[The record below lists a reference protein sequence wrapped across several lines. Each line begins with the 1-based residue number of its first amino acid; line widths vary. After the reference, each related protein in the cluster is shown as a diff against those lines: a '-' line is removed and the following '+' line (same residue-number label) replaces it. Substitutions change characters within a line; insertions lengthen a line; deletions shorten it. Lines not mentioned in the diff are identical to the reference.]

1 MLEHTTISYLQK
13 YIKAKDYNPE
23 LVKDY
28 FLKLSE
34 EVGELA
40 NAIRKNNTQVYTE
53 SIKGTVDEE
62 LWDVI
67 YYVIA
72 IANCY
77 DIDLEKAIKEK
88 EKINNIKYKSEII
101 FESGK

>member
-1 MLEHTTISYLQK
+1 MVGSITIKYLQE
-13 YIKAKDYNPE
+13 YIKAKDNNPD

-40 NAIRKNNTQVYTE
+40 KVIRKNVEPATE
-53 SIKGTVDEE
+53 DEIKGTKEE
-62 LWDVI
+62 EIWDVI
-67 YYVIA
+67 YYALA

-77 DIDLEKAIKEK
+77 DIDLE
-88 EKINNIKYKSEII
+88 
-101 FESGK
+101 

>member
-1 MLEHTTISYLQK
+1 MEHTTISYLQK
-13 YIKAKDYNPE
+13 YIKAKDYHPD

-40 NAIRKNNTQVYTE
+40 NAIRKNKIQLDAE

-67 YYVIA
+67 YYAIA

-88 EKINNIKYKSEII
+88 EEINNIKYKSEII

>member
-1 MLEHTTISYLQK
+1 MEHTTISYLQK
-13 YIKAKDYNPE
+13 YIKSKDHRPE

-40 NAIRKNNTQVYTE
+40 NAMRKNKIQHNE
-53 SIKGTVDEE
+53 ENIKGTINEE

-67 YYVIA
+67 YYAIA

-88 EKINNIKYKSEII
+88 EEINNIKYKSEII

>member
-1 MLEHTTISYLQK
+1 MQAHTSICYLQS
-13 YIKAKDYNPE
+13 YIRAKDYQPD

-40 NAIRKNNTQVYTE
+40 MAIRKNNINVAE
-53 SIKGTVDEE
+53 KNIKGTIDEE

-67 YYVIA
+67 YYAIA

-88 EKINNIKYKSEII
+88 EEINKTRYKSDII

>member
-1 MLEHTTISYLQK
+1 MEHTTISCLQK
-13 YIKAKDYNPE
+13 YIKAKDYRPN

-40 NAIRKNNTQVYTE
+40 NAIRKNEIQHNE
-53 SIKGTVDEE
+53 ENIKGTINEE

-67 YYVIA
+67 YYAIA